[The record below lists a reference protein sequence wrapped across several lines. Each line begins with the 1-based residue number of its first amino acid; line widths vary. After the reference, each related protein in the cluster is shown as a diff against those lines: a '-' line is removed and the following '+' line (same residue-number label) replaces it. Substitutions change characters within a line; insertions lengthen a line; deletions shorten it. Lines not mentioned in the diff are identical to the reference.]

1 MKTNVQ
7 ALRKLGS
14 LSGHLSLRLPLFFTD
29 CSIAKRSKPLSW
41 VCPTFQSSDLCNPS
55 GNATEE
61 RDLKGEFFSG
71 LVVRILGFLCHVPGS
86 IPARETEI
94 PQAVRHGQKKKRF
107 KKPTFSSWKPDNR
120 QRLHSAPLSDLGGL
134 PSPPPRRPSRRT
146 PLGVLHTHGGH
157 HGSHRRRGRPERP
170 PAPGCPP
177 CPVGQAGETQGCP
190 AQQNPRPAEGS
201 LGAGP
206 STPAPPLGRPAP

>member
-94 PQAVRHGQKKKRF
+94 PQAVRHGQKKKDLKNPHF
-107 KKPTFSSWKPDNR
+107 PHGNPTTGRGSIP
-120 QRLHSAPLSDLGGL
+120 L
-134 PSPPPRRPSRRT
+134 PSQISGVCQAPRPGARPVALPSGSCTHTVDTTVPTAAGADRSGHR
-146 PLGVLHTHGGH
+146 PLGAH
-157 HGSHRRRGRPERP
+157 
-170 PAPGCPP
+170 PAPWG
-177 CPVGQAGETQGCP
+177 
-190 AQQNPRPAEGS
+190 R